1 MEEIRKNV
9 LSLTRSEINQPLI
22 NGDGIQFETDSSDKM
37 DVFTPT
43 SDEIIRLEEM
53 ASEPTQQTSLT
64 LAIGLKYYGCFS
76 SSQYV

>member
-9 LSLTRSEINQPLI
+9 LSLTRSEINQNLI

-43 SDEIIRLEEM
+43 SDEITRLEEM
-53 ASEPTQQTSLT
+53 ASEPPQQTSLT
-64 LAIGLKYYGCFS
+64 LAIGLQYYGCFS
-76 SSQYV
+76 SSKYV